1 MSVNPYFHQTPD
13 LLREEQL
20 WVMQA
25 KSDPTKFEPLYRK
38 YYSPILRYLIQRSDD
53 PEIAHDIA
61 SQVFVKAIKNLNQ
74 YEFRGVP
81 FGSWLYRIAKSELYQ
96 QFREKQAAKT
106 VRMDNLQIPS
116 AVDELF
122 FDTSDAEL
130 NRSRLLKALQEL
142 KQDQLKLIEM
152 RFFEQM
158 SFKEI
163 GEQLGLT
170 ENNAKVKT
178 FRAVEKLRIHFYKK
192 KYAA

>member
-20 WVMQA
+20 WVTQA
-25 KSDPTKFEPLYRK
+25 KSDPTAFAPLYRK
-38 YYSPILRYLIQRSDD
+38 YYSPILRYILQRSDD
-53 PEIAHDIA
+53 SEMAHDVA
-61 SQVFVKAIKNLNQ
+61 SQVFVKALKNLGQ

-96 QFREKQAAKT
+96 QFRERQNVRT
-106 VRMDNLQIPS
+106 VSMDNIQL
-116 AVDELF
+116 ATFDELF
-122 FDTSDAEL
+122 SEPSEGEM
-130 NRSRLLKALQEL
+130 NRSKLLKALQEL
-142 KQDQLKLIEM
+142 KHEQLKLIEM
-152 RFFEQM
+152 RFFEQL

-178 FRAVEKLRIHFYKK
+178 FRAVEKLRGHFYKTNI
-192 KYAA
+192 AA